1 LPRWPRPAKVLRDEG
16 KNLRKIAD
24 ALASKF
30 NLKKLDATSVERILD
45 RA

>member
-1 LPRWPRPAKVLRDEG
+1 MPRWRGALAHAKVLRDEG

-24 ALASKF
+24 TLASKF
-30 NLKKLDATSVERILD
+30 NLKSSTR